1 MRDGKSAMLQRVYLL
16 RTKDTTTAAIVQG
29 AGGVE
34 ETRIAADARYALCM
48 QGVEYRVMR
57 LRIEVAVVMPILGK
71 LRAGYKQLR
80 VIVNVLLA
88 LCTGLQVTNAA
99 DLRQAG
105 SLMPLKKHFG
115 RIIGSPMRYDN
126 RSSSGPLKS

>member
-1 MRDGKSAMLQRVYLL
+1 MLQRLHLL
-16 RTKDTTTAAIVQG
+16 RTKDATTAAIVQG

-34 ETRIAADARYALCM
+34 ETRIAADIRYALCM

-88 LCTGLQVTNAA
+88 LCTRLQVTNAA
-99 DLRQAG
+99 YLRQA
-105 SLMPLKKHFG
+105 
-115 RIIGSPMRYDN
+115 RIPHAFEEALWQNN
-126 RSSSGPLKS
+126 RLSDAVRQSK